1 MGGDRF
7 LGKLVTVNF
16 LRSVAV
22 GTVEGHK
29 VIFKRAWT

>member
-7 LGKLVTVNF
+7 LGELVTVNF